1 MLVNSVPKEILIDF
15 ETISKEFLNDRIG
28 ILLRNDKI
36 INILNR
42 NKNSYRLNASLLDS
56 FMTDLLHFY
65 PKIPI

>member
-42 NKNSYRLNASLLDS
+42 NKNSYRLNESLLDS

>member
-15 ETISKEFLNDRIG
+15 ETISNEFLNDRIG

-42 NKNSYRLNASLLDS
+42 NKNSYRLNESLLDS